1 MSVAAA
7 AASAGP
13 PSGCRARLGRALTAD
28 LGFHGA
34 PSNGRTHAWHPFP
47 AKFPPQ
53 LPRFFIEA
61 LTSPGDTV
69 LDPMCGSGTTLVEA
83 VDSGRR
89 AIGCDIDP
97 LARLIAAVKLTPVDA
112 SEVIRTGVEVLLAAR
127 RRVQNESSV
136 LKRRLR
142 ARFDAKTRQ
151 FVDYWFLPAQQLEL
165 LALVEEI
172 EDLPDEQSRSFFQ
185 LVLSSTIIAKSGGVS
200 RARDLAHTRPHRVE
214 SKTPKSAF
222 SEFEQRLARISRDA
236 EVAGSLPAAERP
248 APRAPRAR
256 PAESTIAG
264 PSSPPSFEQ
273 RLARIARDA
282 EVAGSLPAAER
293 PAPRAPRARP
303 AESTIAGPS
312 SPPSFEVRAARA
324 ERTGLESGSV
334 DLVVTSPPYANG
346 AIDYMRAHKFSLV
359 WLGLELDA
367 LTSLRREYLGHDA
380 RASTSRGELP
390 EHCEAILGRL
400 FALDRRK
407 AGVLRRYFG
416 EMEDVFRETHRVVR
430 QDGAVVVVVGTSV
443 LRGIDVETPFCL
455 AALAQRVGFDLS
467 GIAVRRLDRD
477 RRMMP
482 ARWNRAP
489 ESGIEHRM
497 HEEHVIGLV
506 GA

>member
-7 AASAGP
+7 AASALP
-13 PSGCRARLGRALTAD
+13 PPDCRARLRRALSAD

-34 PSNGRTHAWHPFP
+34 PSNTRSHAWHPFP

-61 LTSPGDTV
+61 LSETGETV

-97 LARLIAAVKLTPVDA
+97 LARLIAAVKLTPVDTA
-112 SEVIRTGVEVLLAAR
+112 AATRTGVAVLAAAR
-127 RRVQNESSV
+127 RRFQNDRSALE
-136 LKRRLR
+136 RRLD
-142 ARFDAKTRQ
+142 ARFDARTRE
-151 FVDYWFLPAQQLEL
+151 FVDYWFLPARQLEL

-172 EDLPDEQSRSFFQ
+172 EDLPDDESRRFFQ
-185 LVLSSTIIAKSGGVS
+185 LVLSSTIIAKSGGIS

-214 SKTPKSAF
+214 DKAPKSAF
-222 SEFEQRLARISRDA
+222 SEFAQRLD
-236 EVAGSLPAAERP
+236 
-248 APRAPRAR
+248 
-256 PAESTIAG
+256 
-264 PSSPPSFEQ
+264 
-273 RLARIARDA
+273 RIARDA
-282 EVAGSLPAAER
+282 ETARPLSTAGPSAS
-293 PAPRAPRARP
+293 RAPRPRP
-303 AESTIAGPS
+303 AGVPIREVS

-324 ERTGLESGSV
+324 ERTGLDPGSV

-359 WLGLELDA
+359 WLGRELDA
-367 LTSLRREYLGHDA
+367 LTNLRREYLGHDA
-380 RASTSRGELP
+380 RASSSEEELP
-390 EHCEAILGRL
+390 EHCEAVLGRL
-400 FALDRRK
+400 SAADERK
-407 AGVLRRYFG
+407 AKVLRRYFV
-416 EMEDVFRETHRVVR
+416 EMEEVFRETRRVVR
-430 QDGAVVVVVGTSV
+430 KDGAVVVVVGTSV
-443 LRGIDVETPFCL
+443 LRGVDVETPFCL
-455 AALAQRVGFDLS
+455 AALAQRVGFDLA

-506 GA
+506 RT

>member
-1 MSVAAA
+1 MSVAATA
-7 AASAGP
+7 LP
-13 PSGCRARLGRALTAD
+13 PPDCRVRLRRALTAD

-34 PSNGRTHAWHPFP
+34 PSNGGTHAWHPFP

-53 LPRFFIEA
+53 LPRFFIDA

-112 SEVIRTGVEVLLAAR
+112 SEVIRIGVEVLLAAR
-127 RRVQNESSV
+127 RRVRDDRPGLERG
-136 LKRRLR
+136 LG
-142 ARFDAKTRQ
+142 ARFDSKTRK

-172 EDLPDEQSRSFFQ
+172 ERLPDEQSRSFFR

-200 RARDLAHTRPHRVE
+200 RARDLAHTRPHRVKN
-214 SKTPKSAF
+214 KTPKSAF

-236 EVAGSLPAAERP
+236 EVAGSLPAAGRTT
-248 APRAPRAR
+248 PRAPGVR
-256 PAESTIAG
+256 PAESPIAG
-264 PSSPPSFEQ
+264 PSSPS
-273 RLARIARDA
+273 
-282 EVAGSLPAAER
+282 
-293 PAPRAPRARP
+293 
-303 AESTIAGPS
+303 
-312 SPPSFEVRAARA
+312 SFEVRAARA

-359 WLGLELDA
+359 WLGLEIDA

-380 RASTSRGELP
+380 RASTSGGELP

-430 QDGAVVVVVGTSV
+430 QDGAAVVVVGTSV

-497 HEEHVIGLV
+497 HEEHAIGLV
-506 GA
+506 RA

>member
-7 AASAGP
+7 AASARP

-112 SEVIRTGVEVLLAAR
+112 SEVIRRGVEVLLAAR

-142 ARFDAKTRQ
+142 TRFDAKTRQ

-256 PAESTIAG
+256 PAE
-264 PSSPPSFEQ
+264 
-273 RLARIARDA
+273 R
-282 EVAGSLPAAER
+282 
-293 PAPRAPRARP
+293 
-303 AESTIAGPS
+303 TIAGPS

>member
-7 AASAGP
+7 AATAP
-13 PSGCRARLGRALTAD
+13 PPPDCRVRLRRALAAD

-53 LPRFFIEA
+53 LPRFFIDA

-112 SEVIRTGVEVLLAAR
+112 SEVIRIGVEVLLAAR
-127 RRVQNESSV
+127 RRVRDDRAALERG
-136 LKRRLR
+136 LG
-142 ARFDAKTRQ
+142 ARFDSKTRK

-172 EDLPDEQSRSFFQ
+172 ERLPDEQSRSFFQ

-236 EVAGSLPAAERP
+236 EVAGSLPAAGRP
-248 APRAPRAR
+248 PPRAPRAR
-256 PAESTIAG
+256 PAES
-264 PSSPPSFEQ
+264 P
-273 RLARIARDA
+273 
-282 EVAGSLPAAER
+282 
-293 PAPRAPRARP
+293 
-303 AESTIAGPS
+303 IAGPS

-359 WLGLELDA
+359 WLGLEIDA

-380 RASTSRGELP
+380 QASTSGGELP

-407 AGVLRRYFG
+407 AGVLRRYLG
-416 EMEDVFRETHRVVR
+416 EMEDVFRETRRVVR
-430 QDGAVVVVVGTSV
+430 QDGAAVVVVGTSV

-489 ESGIEHRM
+489 ESGIERRM

-506 GA
+506 RT

>member
-7 AASAGP
+7 AATALP
-13 PSGCRARLGRALTAD
+13 PPDCRVRLRRALAAD

-112 SEVIRTGVEVLLAAR
+112 SEVIRIGVEVLLAAR
-127 RRVQNESSV
+127 RRVRDDRPGLERG
-136 LKRRLR
+136 LG
-142 ARFDAKTRQ
+142 ARFDSKTRK

-172 EDLPDEQSRSFFQ
+172 ERLPDEQSRSFFR

-236 EVAGSLPAAERP
+236 EVAGSLPAAGRP
-248 APRAPRAR
+248 PPRAPRAR
-256 PAESTIAG
+256 PAES
-264 PSSPPSFEQ
+264 P
-273 RLARIARDA
+273 
-282 EVAGSLPAAER
+282 
-293 PAPRAPRARP
+293 
-303 AESTIAGPS
+303 IAGPS

-359 WLGLELDA
+359 WLGLEIDA

-380 RASTSRGELP
+380 QASTSGGELP

-416 EMEDVFRETHRVVR
+416 EMEDVFRETRRVVR
-430 QDGAVVVVVGTSV
+430 QDGAAVVVVGTSV

-467 GIAVRRLDRD
+467 GITVRRLDRD

-489 ESGIEHRM
+489 ESGIERRM

>member
-7 AASAGP
+7 AATALSP
-13 PSGCRARLGRALTAD
+13 PDCRVRLRRALAAD

-34 PSNGRTHAWHPFP
+34 PSNGGTHAWHPFP

-53 LPRFFIEA
+53 LPRFFIDA
-61 LTSPGDTV
+61 LTLPGDTV

-112 SEVIRTGVEVLLAAR
+112 SEVIRIGVEVLLAAR
-127 RRVQNESSV
+127 RRVRDDRPALERG
-136 LKRRLR
+136 LG
-142 ARFDAKTRQ
+142 ARFDSKTRK

-172 EDLPDEQSRSFFQ
+172 ERLPDEQSRSFFR

-236 EVAGSLPAAERP
+236 EVAGSLPAAGRP
-248 APRAPRAR
+248 PPRAPRAR
-256 PAESTIAG
+256 PAESPIAG
-264 PSSPPSFEQ
+264 S
-273 RLARIARDA
+273 
-282 EVAGSLPAAER
+282 
-293 PAPRAPRARP
+293 
-303 AESTIAGPS
+303 S

-359 WLGLELDA
+359 WLGLEIDA

-380 RASTSRGELP
+380 QASTSAGELP

-430 QDGAVVVVVGTSV
+430 QDGAAVVVVGTSV

-489 ESGIEHRM
+489 ESGIERRM